1 MKGQEI
7 RIFWGTI
14 EQFLVR
20 FFKFLGT
27 YQVWVGYFPKKSTAD
42 FPTGND
48 VQIFLIFSQ
57 VGFGQELSM

>member
-42 FPTGND
+42 YPTGND
-48 VQIFLIFSQ
+48 
-57 VGFGQELSM
+57 ELLF